1 MGKAREI
8 SGSGLFDE
16 LTAAFRAAD
25 VDLALAARDAD
36 DLTAAGA
43 AEIAV
48 LLIRQAAEK
57 AQERRVFAPPR
68 LDVARVHAEDRPDK
82 RDIGQQ
88 AQHRHPLHAP
98 AADGAD
104 ENQHERSAEQALVQ
118 PVGAIAPGHKFPQS
132 VPDFPKHVL
141 SLHL

>member
-16 LTAAFRAAD
+16 LTAALRAAD

-48 LLIRQAAEK
+48 LLIRQTAEK
-57 AQERRVFAPPR
+57 TQERRVLTPARF
-68 LDVARVHAEDRPDK
+68 DVARIHAED
-82 RDIGQQ
+82 
-88 AQHRHPLHAP
+88 
-98 AADGAD
+98 
-104 ENQHERSAEQALVQ
+104 
-118 PVGAIAPGHKFPQS
+118 
-132 VPDFPKHVL
+132 
-141 SLHL
+141 